1 MPSKNRLVKEITS
14 EEIITRMKADLKNPP
29 NKIEGSFASDNIQ
42 AVGKEL
48 ERYYNLLEYLDSQH
62 YIETAEGDALD
73 KKANDVGV
81 FRKQPTK
88 ATGFVTFIGS
98 NGTFIPAGLT
108 VASDA
113 FSYITTRSGRIE
125 DGQCILP
132 IEAVEPGSLSNIPA
146 GSIYKFQST
155 PGIREV
161 TNAKPISNGT
171 DLETDANLR
180 ARTQMRVRYPGT
192 SGNQHHYMH
201 WAMEVEGVGRVKV
214 FPLWDGPGTVKVS
227 ILDSNQQVANEDLI
241 QKVQYHIDHEGERMG
256 EALAPIGAL
265 LTVSTAKTVPLKVE
279 GKINMVDD
287 MYYTEDMIAETLKTA
302 LQLYIDEN
310 ISYKTQRL
318 TVAKVIDILY
328 TLDGVLDIIELTVND
343 RSDSISFGPEEVPI
357 VESVDIS

>member
-1 MPSKNRLVKEITS
+1 MPSENRLVTAITS
-14 EEIITRMKADLKNPP
+14 EEITARMKADLKNPP

-42 AVGKEL
+42 AVAKEL
-48 ERYYNLLEYLDSQH
+48 EKYYGMLEYLDTQH

-73 KKANDVGV
+73 KKANDVGI

-88 ATGFVTFIGS
+88 AKGFVTFKGTD
-98 NGTFIPAGLT
+98 GTFIPAGLT
-108 VASDA
+108 VASDV

-125 DGQCILP
+125 DGECRLP
-132 IEAVEPGSLSNIPA
+132 IEAVEPGSESNIPA
-146 GSIYKFQST
+146 GTIYKFQST

-161 TNAKPISNGT
+161 TNAKAITNGT
-171 DLETDANLR
+171 DLETDDNLR
-180 ARTQMRVRYPGT
+180 TRTQLRVRYPGT
-192 SGNQHHYMH
+192 SGNQYHYMH

-227 ILDSNQQVANEDLI
+227 ILDSNQKVADEELI

-265 LTVSTAKTVPLKVE
+265 LTVSTAKTKGLKIK
-279 GKINMVDD
+279 GKINMVED
-287 MYYTEDMIAETLKTA
+287 MYYTEDMISETLKVA
-302 LQLYIDEN
+302 LQLYIDES

-328 TLDGVLDIIELTVND
+328 NLDGVLDIIELTVND
-343 RSDSISFGPEEVPI
+343 RSDSIGFGEEEVPI
-357 VESVDIS
+357 VESVELS

>member
-14 EEIITRMKADLKNPP
+14 EEIIARMKADLKNPP

-88 ATGFVTFIGS
+88 ATGFVTFLGTE
-98 NGTFIPAGLT
+98 GTFIPAGLT

-125 DGQCILP
+125 DGQCVLP
-132 IEAVEPGSLSNIPA
+132 IEAVEAGSLSNIPA

-155 PGIREV
+155 AGIREV

-227 ILDSNQQVANEDLI
+227 ILDSNQQVANDDLI
-241 QKVQYHIDHEGERMG
+241 KKVQYHIDHEGERMG

-265 LTVSTAKTVPLKVE
+265 LTVSTAKTKGLNIKA
-279 GKINMVDD
+279 KINMVED

-310 ISYKTQRL
+310 ISYKAQRL

>member
-1 MPSKNRLVKEITS
+1 MPSKNRLVTEITS
-14 EEIITRMKADLKNPP
+14 EEIIARMKADLKNPP

-88 ATGFVTFIGS
+88 ATGYVTFLGAE
-98 NGTFIPAGLT
+98 GTFIPAGLT

-125 DGQCILP
+125 DGQCVLP
-132 IEAVEPGSLSNIPA
+132 IEAVEAGSLSNIPA
-146 GSIYKFQST
+146 RSIYKFQST

-161 TNAKPISNGT
+161 TNDKPITNGT

-180 ARTQMRVRYPGT
+180 SRTQMRVRYPGT

-227 ILDSNQQVANEDLI
+227 ILDSNQQVANKDLI

-265 LTVSTAKTVPLKVE
+265 LTVSTAKTKGLNVKA
-279 GKINMVDD
+279 KINMVED
-287 MYYTEDMIAETLKTA
+287 MYYTEEMIAETLKVA

-310 ISYKTQRL
+310 ISYKANRL

-343 RSDSISFGPEEVPI
+343 RSDSISFGPEEVLV
-357 VESVDIS
+357 VESVELS

>member
-1 MPSKNRLVKEITS
+1 MPSKNRLVTEITS
-14 EEIITRMKADLKNPP
+14 EEIIARMKADLKNPP

-88 ATGFVTFIGS
+88 ATGFVTFLGT

-125 DGQCILP
+125 NGQCVLP
-132 IEAVEPGSLSNIPA
+132 IEAVEPGILSNIPA
-146 GSIYKFQST
+146 GSIYKFRST

-161 TNAKPISNGT
+161 TNVKPISNGT

-241 QKVQYHIDHEGERMG
+241 KKVQYHIDHEGERMG

-265 LTVSTAKTVPLKVE
+265 LTVSTAKTKGLNIKA
-279 GKINMVDD
+279 KINMVED